1 MLKSNLSSVCIAL
14 CFTFFSYSA
23 TAQLATKEAT
33 PSVTAAKNKATSEQ
47 SYIFFNDNK
56 LAEASKLYADDYKSH
71 NAKAI
76 KGPEEV
82 KADFIKFHTEWPDI
96 KVTIEQIVAE
106 GDWVTIRSTITA
118 THTTVIMGVQPTQK
132 KIAVTYWDI
141 HHFNKDGL
149 IAESW
154 NMSDNAALMQQLGL
168 LGAKK

>member
-76 KGPEEV
+76 KGPE
-82 KADFIKFHTEWPDI
+82 
-96 KVTIEQIVAE
+96 
-106 GDWVTIRSTITA
+106 
-118 THTTVIMGVQPTQK
+118 
-132 KIAVTYWDI
+132 
-141 HHFNKDGL
+141 
-149 IAESW
+149 
-154 NMSDNAALMQQLGL
+154 
-168 LGAKK
+168 